1 MSVFVGWLS
10 YLLGM
15 ALNAVLLK
23 PKQMLLCRA
32 ELLSSPLLCHRCCMS
47 VNTCDF

>member
-1 MSVFVGWLS
+1 MFAYLFVGVLKKKYFFFLEVVCSFCGWLS

-23 PKQMLLCRA
+23 PKQMLI
-32 ELLSSPLLCHRCCMS
+32 M
-47 VNTCDF
+47 